1 MKIAVTANRVVR
13 RAPLSA
19 LALVIL
25 ISIACAQSASRTSG
39 SPQSSSGAL
48 RHYDIKVSDLPAPEV
63 LTGPRNQSKVIP
75 RPEGA
80 QLTLP
85 PGFQVSVFAESDLQ
99 QPRHMVLASNGD
111 VFVSEPQG
119 NRISILRDTNNDG
132 SVDERFVFASG
143 LNRPFGMAFW
153 RDYFYIGNTNSIVRF
168 KYKLGQTKV
177 EGEPEKIA
185 DLPAGPG
192 HWTRN
197 VIFNE
202 AGTKMYVAVGSASN
216 VNKDEPPIRAAISEF
231 NPDGT
236 GHRIYASG
244 TRNPVGLTFNPTTK
258 QLWTAVEE
266 RDLIGDDL
274 VPEYVTAIKEGAFYG
289 WPYGYIGKHEDPRR
303 KGERPDLVASAV
315 VPDVLIQAHS
325 AVLGMLFYDGN
336 MFPQE
341 YRGDAFV
348 ALHGS
353 WNRTNRT
360 GYKIIRIRMKGGKPV
375 GGYDDFLTG
384 WMLGE
389 DKPEVWGRPVSLLVL
404 KDGSMLVSDD
414 GGNKIWRVT
423 YSKPK

>member
-1 MKIAVTANRVVR
+1 MKIAATASRVVR

-360 GYKIIRIRMKGGKPV
+360 GYKIIRIRMKGGRPV